1 MLNGQDIWKAAVLA
15 IGLAVILPARGP
27 AAAGVVAE
35 QGAPQPADSLISL
48 EDSTR
53 PLEQYFNQAD
63 GRIRFLALLSPT

>member
-1 MLNGQDIWKAAVLA
+1 
-15 IGLAVILPARGP
+15 
-27 AAAGVVAE
+27 VVAE

-48 EDSTR
+48 EDSTL